1 MKHIFFKVVASLVL
15 FCALAFIGS
24 TLTAQNIPD
33 PHGDF
38 DQINRCRC
46 KEVDGEMGCYGGNAI
61 SLRPCCAK
69 SKNPINCWEY
79 DRNCKN
85 AGGEG
90 GTTN

>member
-1 MKHIFFKVVASLVL
+1 MKHIFLKVVASLVL

-46 KEVDGEMGCYGGNAI
+46 KEVDGEMAN
-61 SLRPCCAK
+61 
-69 SKNPINCWEY
+69 NCWEY
-79 DRNCKN
+79 DWNCKN